1 MLWHSLLYYLYLSH
15 IALGPQVP
23 DNEAKLDICMPY
35 KQYDCSDKY
44 LPYRAPFWGKKIR
57 YLFGCEWNDLGKNI
71 ALHRFSHNTLY
82 FSFKI
87 CAWNEILS
95 SLHPIPPPPPHLH
108 HNAHPQKQTRMT
120 VVKNMLLLLLQTRNP
135 WYGLGLSFGLA
146 NAKNCSKLRTVKTPD
161 HDRLL
166 TVASNLKACLTTE
179 LAIDWSLTDET
190 LLTPPL
196 VN

>member
-1 MLWHSLLYYLYLSH
+1 
-15 IALGPQVP
+15 
-23 DNEAKLDICMPY
+23 MPY
-35 KQYDCSDKY
+35 KQYDCSVKY
-44 LPYRAPFWGKKIR
+44 LPNRAPFWGKKIR
-57 YLFGCEWNDLGKNI
+57 YLFGCEWNYLGKNV
-71 ALHRFSHNTLY
+71 ALYRFSHNTLY

-95 SLHPIPPPPPHLH
+95 SLHPTLSPPPHFH
-108 HNAHPQKQTRMT
+108 HSAHPQKQTRMT
-120 VVKNMLLLLLQTRNP
+120 IVKKMLFLIWVTMLPKWYLRKLDSLLLQTRNP

-146 NAKNCSKLRTVKTPD
+146 NARNCSKLRTVKTPD
-161 HDRLL
+161 HDRLF